1 VGQIDGN
8 LRRAITGDLPA
19 IAPSYFV
26 VDIQPD
32 QIDPFQK
39 RLAQTPGV
47 DRVEAAPML
56 RGLIT
61 RINGRPATEVAGEH
75 WVLQGDRGI
84 TTSAEPPPGTTITAG
99 EWWPPD
105 YAGPPLVSF
114 AAEAGAELGLELG
127 DTLTLNVLGRD
138 IDATIASF
146 REVNFESAG
155 LGFILSLDP
164 AALAGAP
171 YSWIATIYATE
182 AAEGLLLR
190 DLATA
195 YPNITAIRIRDAVA
209 EAQRIV
215 EGVAAAVRVAAAAT
229 LATGLLVLVGA
240 AAAGERARAWEA
252 AILKTLG
259 AERRLILGSFALRA
273 ALLGLAAGA
282 VALGAGL
289 LGAWAV
295 MRFVMEA
302 DFQVVWGNAL
312 SIIFGG
318 TLATLLTGLA
328 FALGPLALRPSRVLR
343 ARE

>member
-1 VGQIDGN
+1 
-8 LRRAITGDLPA
+8 
-19 IAPSYFV
+19 
-26 VDIQPD
+26 
-32 QIDPFQK
+32 
-39 RLAQTPGV
+39 
-47 DRVEAAPML
+47 
-56 RGLIT
+56 
-61 RINGRPATEVAGEH
+61 
-75 WVLQGDRGI
+75 
-84 TTSAEPPPGTTITAG
+84 
-99 EWWPPD
+99 
-105 YAGPPLVSF
+105 
-114 AAEAGAELGLELG
+114 
-127 DTLTLNVLGRD
+127 

-328 FALGPLALRPSRVLR
+328 FALGPLAVRPSRVLR